1 MTDDG
6 TQIAAHIYFTCSLHV
21 RNVTETEQSL
31 RRQKHKRPCRNR
43 ASKVLK
49 GSVDRLVGSDV
60 RYNWQ
65 TE

>member
-1 MTDDG
+1 MLL
-6 TQIAAHIYFTCSLHV
+6 AV

-31 RRQKHKRPCRNR
+31 RRQKHKRQCRYR